1 MFTDAAIKLQWRFY
15 HPEGMNIA
23 LQQGGYEIQLKIIK
37 YICIYGKNLKP
48 KRKYPSCLRIVDNFI
63 YFFVLSKICVKH

>member
-23 LQQGGYEIQLKIIK
+23 LQQGGYEIQLKINK
-37 YICIYGKNLKP
+37 
-48 KRKYPSCLRIVDNFI
+48 
-63 YFFVLSKICVKH
+63 